1 MRLNSY
7 KDLEVWKR
15 SMSLVGE
22 IYVLTVR
29 LPRSEQFGLIS
40 QVQRSA
46 VSIPSNIAEGYARR
60 STGEYLRFLSMAFG
74 SAAELDTQLIITK
87 QEYPHV
93 ETKRAEALL
102 SEVQKM
108 LYVLMNKLKK

>member
-1 MRLNSY
+1 
-7 KDLEVWKR
+7 
-15 SMSLVGE
+15 
-22 IYVLTVR
+22 
-29 LPRSEQFGLIS
+29 
-40 QVQRSA
+40 
-46 VSIPSNIAEGYARR
+46 
-60 STGEYLRFLSMAFG
+60 MAFG